1 MLYKDSANQKSNQK
15 NLGTIKSS
23 NLCTEI
29 MEYTDKDEVAVCN
42 LASISLPRFII
53 AADKE
58 KGETK
63 PRYDFETLLKISKII
78 TVNLNKVID
87 LNYYPIE

>member
-42 LASISLPRFII
+42 LASISLPQFI
-53 AADKE
+53 
-58 KGETK
+58 TK
-63 PRYDFETLLKISKII
+63 DSDNKLVYDFDNLKRISKII
-78 TVNLNKVID
+78 THNLNKVID
-87 LNYYPIE
+87 LNYYPVP